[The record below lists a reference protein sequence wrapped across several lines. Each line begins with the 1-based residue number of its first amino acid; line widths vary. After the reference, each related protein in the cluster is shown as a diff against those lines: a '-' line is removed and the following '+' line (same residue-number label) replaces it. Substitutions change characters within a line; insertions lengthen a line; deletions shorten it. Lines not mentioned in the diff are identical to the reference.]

1 MNNTLN
7 RRDFVCAAAGTAM
20 AAVPITAAAQ
30 KTRLDDEV
38 PIIDTHQHI
47 WDLTKFK
54 LPWIGGEW
62 ERLGKSYSLDDY
74 WKAAEGLA
82 IPKTIYM
89 EVAVDPAQQEAEAD
103 YVVALCK
110 KPETRMA
117 KAVVGGQPASER
129 FPAYVSKLKK
139 TGVVRGIRAPVVE
152 QRANVLVLPSREFIA
167 GVRLLGE
174 QGMSFDMDVAADQL
188 EHAAKLV
195 DACPDTKFILDHCG
209 NPKLTWTKEQRQP
222 WRRAI
227 ADVAKR
233 DRVMCKISGF
243 IASAAG
249 RKPAI
254 EDVAAVIDHVCECFG
269 PDRVMFASD
278 WPVCTL
284 AVPLAGWVKLA
295 RQATSGRSV
304 VERKKLFHDNAA
316 KFYDV

>member
-1 MNNTLN
+1 MTSKVT
-7 RRDFVCAAAGTAM
+7 RRDFVRAAGATVFAAPLAAAT
-20 AAVPITAAAQ
+20 Q
-30 KTRLDDEV
+30 KQTDAKTDL
-38 PIIDTHQHI
+38 PIIDTHQHL

-62 ERLGKSYSLDDY
+62 EQLAKNYTLDDY
-74 WKAAEGLA
+74 WKAADGLG
-82 IPKTIYM
+82 IVKTIYM
-89 EVAVDPAQQEAEAD
+89 EVAVEPTQQEAEAD

-110 KPETRMA
+110 KPDSRMA
-117 KAVVGGQPASER
+117 KAVVGGQPTSEN
-129 FPAYVSKLKK
+129 FAAYVSKLKK

-152 QRANVLVLPSREFIA
+152 QRGNIAVYPSKQFIA

-174 QGMSFDMDVAADQL
+174 QGLSFDMDLPADQL
-188 EHAAKLV
+188 EHAAALV
-195 DACPDTKFILDHCG
+195 DACPGTRFILDHCG
-209 NPKLTWTKEQRQP
+209 NPKLDWNKNQREP

-233 DRVMCKISGF
+233 ERVMCKVSGF

-249 RKPAI
+249 KQFKA
-254 EDVAAVIDHVCECFG
+254 EDVAAVIDHVCNCFG

-284 AVPLAGWVKLA
+284 AVPLGRWVELA
-295 RQATSGRSV
+295 REAVRGRSSV
-304 VERKKLFHDNAA
+304 DRRKLFHDNAK